1 MAINF
6 ETKMKKNFQEIKE
19 LNDKIDSM
27 NDLIRDAKLKREEL
41 EKSCLKEIE
50 QNKKEI
56 PFKITDNDVEYVI
69 KIKSRIFKLS
79 SKLFEKLSKTFNG
92 QLKDYFSISHS
103 ISLKITKINELKEKN
118 TRNKKDIEFLNILE
132 KDAKED
138 IKYDFIIRKRKI

>member
-1 MAINF
+1 MVITF

-19 LNDKIDSM
+19 LNGKIDSM
-27 NDLIRDAKLKREEL
+27 NDLMRDMKIKREEL
-41 EKSCLKEIE
+41 EKDCLKELE
-50 QNKKEI
+50 QNKKDI
-56 PFKITDNDVEYVI
+56 PFKIIDDDDEYVI
-69 KIKSRIFKLS
+69 KIKNKTFNLS

-118 TRNKKDIEFLNILE
+118 NRTKKDKEFLNILE

-138 IKYDFIIRKRKI
+138 IKYDFVIRKRKI